1 MTPTPATATRPSG
14 QFLVALRRRFD
25 VLLREVGKF
34 GVVGAIC
41 YVIDVALFNVIRDQT
56 GQPIFATT
64 VSGLIAMTVAF
75 IGNRFWTWRDRDR
88 SGLTR
93 EYLLYFGFNLVG
105 LGIGYATLFLSHN
118 LLGAVWA
125 VFATKLADTISTKFF
140 GVAFASLFRF
150 WAYRKFIFKPVVSD
164 AA

>member
-41 YVIDVALFNVIRDQT
+41 YVIDAALFNVIRDQT

-75 IGNRFWTWRDRDR
+75 VGNRFWTWRDRDR

-93 EYLLYFGFNLVG
+93 EYLLYFVINLVG
-105 LGIGYATLFLSHN
+105 VLIGIACLGITHYW
-118 LLGAVWA
+118 LGSTWPI
-125 VFATKLADTISTKFF
+125 FASSLADNISGKFI
-140 GVAFASLFRF
+140 GVGLASLFRF
-150 WAYRKFIFKPVVSD
+150 WAYRRYVFRVAP
-164 AA
+164 A